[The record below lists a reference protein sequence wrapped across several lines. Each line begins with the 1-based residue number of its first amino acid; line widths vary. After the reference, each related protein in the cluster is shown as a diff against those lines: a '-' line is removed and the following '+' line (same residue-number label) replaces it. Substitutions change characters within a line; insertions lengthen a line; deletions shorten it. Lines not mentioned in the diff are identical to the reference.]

1 METYDFYSKAREI
14 ARKLEKENLTDQASK
29 VVDAISAGS
38 TATEIL
44 MILRWE
50 LDQVLLNSP
59 LLSGEI
65 RNEIFDFICKVDEVL
80 N

>member
-59 LLSGEI
+59 LLSGDI